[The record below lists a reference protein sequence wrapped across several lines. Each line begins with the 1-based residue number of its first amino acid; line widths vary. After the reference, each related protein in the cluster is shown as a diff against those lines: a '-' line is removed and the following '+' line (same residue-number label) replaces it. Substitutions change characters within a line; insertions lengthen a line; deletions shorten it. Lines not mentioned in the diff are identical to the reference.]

1 MPLRRR
7 RQTNPGVRQMHFVV
21 FRHFSRQSVSPY
33 ASKCVVALVK
43 LMHSCSI
50 QWYNLLYH

>member
-1 MPLRRR
+1 MPLTRRGP
-7 RQTNPGVRQMHFVV
+7 TNPGVRQMYSVV
-21 FRHFSRQSVSPY
+21 FRYFSRQSVSPY

-43 LMHSCSI
+43 LMRSCSI